1 LAIQIAD
8 GLDAAYSKGI
18 IHRDIKPANIFIT
31 KRNQAKILDFGLAK
45 LTHPLAVSPRSPAA
59 IEGVPR
65 SGTGEGA
72 APQDTPTASIDP
84 NALSSPGVAMG
95 TVAYMSP
102 EQARGEDLDTRTDLF
117 SFGAVLYEM
126 ATGQPAFTGNT
137 TAVIF
142 EAILNRMPASP
153 SQLSQA
159 LPLELEHIINKA
171 LEKDRELRCQT
182 AAELRADLRRL
193 KRDTNSGRRASL
205 SAGAGIGSLAAV
217 AGASRPTQETEH
229 AQDARATAGETPALR
244 RWPMVAGALVL
255 LLALGAGLVWFL
267 THRPEPPLP
276 QFNQRRLTANPQ
288 DLPVWDAAISP
299 DGKYLGYGDQ
309 QGIHVQLL
317 ETGQTQTM
325 PMPPGVETQQAF
337 WWFNGWYP
345 DSTRFIADVAIPG
358 RPFSSWS
365 VPLLG

>member
-1 LAIQIAD
+1 MIGSTISHYRIVERLGGGGMGVVYKAEDTKLGRYVALKFLPDRVAQDQQAYQRFLREARAAAALNHPNICTIHEIGEHEGKPFIAMELLEGETLREVIAGGIPSTSGGVGAGLAPPTPGAERGVPTRAPQGVPLQIDRLLDLAIQIAD
-8 GLDAAYSKGI
+8 GLDAAHSKGI

-142 EAILNRMPASP
+142 EAILNRTPPSP
-153 SQLSQA
+153 LQLNPE
-159 LPLELEHIINKA
+159 LPLELEHIISKA
-171 LEKDRELRCQT
+171 LEKDRELR
-182 AAELRADLRRL
+182 
-193 KRDTNSGRRASL
+193 SGRRRSC
-205 SAGAGIGSLAAV
+205 
-217 AGASRPTQETEH
+217 
-229 AQDARATAGETPALR
+229 AL
-244 RWPMVAGALVL
+244 
-255 LLALGAGLVWFL
+255 
-267 THRPEPPLP
+267 T
-276 QFNQRRLTANPQ
+276 
-288 DLPVWDAAISP
+288 
-299 DGKYLGYGDQ
+299 
-309 QGIHVQLL
+309 
-317 ETGQTQTM
+317 
-325 PMPPGVETQQAF
+325 
-337 WWFNGWYP
+337 
-345 DSTRFIADVAIPG
+345 
-358 RPFSSWS
+358 
-365 VPLLG
+365 

>member
-1 LAIQIAD
+1 MPLQIDRLLDLAIQIAD
-8 GLDAAYSKGI
+8 GLDAAHSKGI

-142 EAILNRMPASP
+142 EAILNRTPPSP
-153 SQLSQA
+153 LQLSPG
-159 LPLELEHIINKA
+159 LPPELEHIINKA

-182 AAELRADLRRL
+182 AAELRADLKRL
-193 KRDTNSGRRASL
+193 KRDTGSGCSRVGASLVPPSRRATPASVARPSQPLSL
-205 SAGAGIGSLAAV
+205 GRPAPRKRQNTGRMPVPQRARRPPYAGGRWLPAPYFWFWPSVQAWHGSLPIAPNHCPSSTS
-217 AGASRPTQETEH
+217 GGSR
-229 AQDARATAGETPALR
+229 
-244 RWPMVAGALVL
+244 
-255 LLALGAGLVWFL
+255 
-267 THRPEPPLP
+267 
-276 QFNQRRLTANPQ
+276 
-288 DLPVWDAAISP
+288 
-299 DGKYLGYGDQ
+299 
-309 QGIHVQLL
+309 
-317 ETGQTQTM
+317 QTLKT
-325 PMPPGVETQQAF
+325 
-337 WWFNGWYP
+337 Y
-345 DSTRFIADVAIPG
+345 R
-358 RPFSSWS
+358 
-365 VPLLG
+365 